1 MDQGR
6 SSMPTR
12 ATPRLLRTTLIAF
25 SIGLA
30 ACGHEA
36 PPPVVGTPAAPPR
49 SVTTALVERR
59 GGSGATAVPATV
71 QARQRAALS
80 ARIPASVVELPLR
93 EGERATTGT
102 VVARL
107 DDAALRSAMSA
118 AEAAA
123 KAADVDLAR
132 VEALL
137 KKGAATPKEAEESR
151 ARAAATAAAV
161 AAAQDNLRYAVLR
174 APFEGTVASRSVN
187 VGDVVQPGTT
197 VIEIEGRGGLEA
209 RATVEAGLVSHL
221 RPGLTLDALVD
232 GQPGPLKATIKAVSA
247 AGDPATH
254 RFEIRADL
262 PAASGLRSGLF
273 ARLLVPS
280 TNGSRRLLVPR
291 SAVFQRGGLNGVFV
305 VKEGTARLR
314 WIATGPTAGASTE
327 VRAGV
332 DAGESVALDPA
343 DLVDGQSVTEAASEP
358 R

>member
-1 MDQGR
+1 
-6 SSMPTR
+6 
-12 ATPRLLRTTLIAF
+12 
-25 SIGLA
+25 
-30 ACGHEA
+30 
-36 PPPVVGTPAAPPR
+36 
-49 SVTTALVERR
+49 
-59 GGSGATAVPATV
+59 V
-71 QARQRAALS
+71 QARQHAALA

-93 EGERATTGT
+93 EGERVTAGT

-174 APFEGTVASRSVN
+174 APFEGTVASRPVN

-209 RATVEAGLVSHL
+209 RATVEADLVSQL

-232 GQPGPLKATIKAVSA
+232 GQPGPVKATIRAVSA
-247 AGDPATH
+247 SGDSATH

-262 PAASGLRSGLF
+262 PAASALRSGVF

-280 TNGSRRLLVPR
+280 PNGTPRLLVPG

-332 DAGESVALDPA
+332 DAGEQVALDPA
-343 DLVDGQSVTEAASEP
+343 GLVDGQSVTEAASEP